1 MGDVKTWPKPSGNV
15 TVRRPRRIDMAA
27 DYGLLLAVQRMEG
40 EWGTIEAYN
49 RIVEHCERLRAKIDT
64 NTARPPAPYVNAS
77 YIRAPIPEHM
87 KR

>member
-1 MGDVKTWPKPSGNV
+1 MGDVKQWPKPSSNL
-15 TVRRPRRIDMAA
+15 TRARPRRIDMAA

-49 RIVEHCERLRAKIDT
+49 RIVEHCERLRAKVDT
-64 NTARPPAPYVNAS
+64 GNAKPPAPYVNAS
-77 YIRAPIPEHM
+77 YVRAPIPEHM